1 MYGYVRPDKRELRV
15 REYELFRAAY
25 CGLCETLRERYGLV
39 SRLLVNYDMT
49 FLAMVLFQDKTETE
63 QRRCPVHPMRKR
75 PCVCGG
81 EALSAAADLS
91 VILSWWKLRD
101 NAADEEALRSLLSV
115 SGALALKKAY
125 EKAAAARP
133 AFDENVRKCLAELSR
148 LEEEKCASLD
158 RTADC
163 FARLLAFAADGDS
176 QQRRIRREL
185 FYHVGRFV
193 YIIDAVDDLARDI
206 REDSYNPLRYRFD
219 LSEDKLSEEQL
230 EQVRSTL
237 NMSQRSA
244 AAALSLR
251 EPDSWQPI
259 LENIVTI
266 GMPQVQG
273 LVLSGRWN
281 KKDGGDKRPEQ
292 RSRKI

>member
-1 MYGYVRPDKRELRV
+1 MYGYVRPDKRELKV

-25 CGLCETLRERYGLV
+25 CGLCETLRERYGLI

-49 FLAMVLFQDKTETE
+49 FLAMVLFQGKTDTE
-63 QRRCPVHPMRKR
+63 VRRCPVHPLGKR
-75 PCVCGG
+75 WCVCDSD
-81 EALSAAADLS
+81 ALSAAADYS

-101 NAADEEALRSLLSV
+101 NAADEDALQSLLSV
-115 SGALALKKAY
+115 SGSLALKKAY
-125 EKAAAARP
+125 QKAAAARP
-133 AFDENVRKCLAELSR
+133 DFDASVRKCLEELSQ
-148 LEEEKCASLD
+148 LENEKCASLD

-163 FARLLAFAADGDS
+163 FARLLSSAAADGDS

-206 REDSYNPLRYRFD
+206 REDKFNPLRYRFE
-219 LSEDKLSEEQL
+219 LSGEKLDEEQL

-251 EPDSWQPI
+251 EADSWQPI
-259 LENIVTI
+259 LENIVMT
-266 GMPQVQG
+266 GLPQVQE
-273 LVLSGRWN
+273 LVFSGRWN

-292 RSRKI
+292 RSR

>member
-1 MYGYVRPDKRELRV
+1 MYGYVRPEKRELRV

-25 CGLCETLRERYGLV
+25 CGLCETLNQRYGSI

-49 FLAMVLFQDKTETE
+49 FMAMVLFQGKTDTE

-75 PCVCGG
+75 ACVCGS
-81 EALSAAADLS
+81 EALSAAADFS

-101 NAADEEALRSLLSV
+101 NAADEKAMASLLSV
-115 SGALALKKAY
+115 SGSLAMKNAY
-125 EKAAAARP
+125 RKAAAARP
-133 AFDENVRKCLAELSR
+133 DFDANAKKCLDELSA
-148 LEEEKCASLD
+148 LEKEKCASLD

-163 FARLLAFAADGDS
+163 FARLLSFAAADGDS
-176 QQRRIRREL
+176 QQQRIRREL
-185 FYHVGRFV
+185 FYHIGRFV

-206 REDSYNPLRYRFD
+206 REDKYNPLRYRFE
-219 LSEDKLSEEQL
+219 LSGDKLSPEQAD
-230 EQVRSTL
+230 QIRSTL

-251 EPDSWQPI
+251 EADIWQPI

-266 GMPQVQG
+266 GLPEVQA

-281 KKDGGDKRPEQ
+281 KKDGGEKRPEQ
-292 RSRKI
+292 RSR